1 MEKMPDPR
9 RGGHSTDR
17 RLHPYTSA
25 FVVSGNLDDIAK
37 HVLPPPTIQRGAYS
51 AITQPLVM
59 AQDELPSNCGT
70 LRSGL

>member
-37 HVLPPPTIQRGAYS
+37 HVYYHLRRYRGARIRQS
-51 AITQPLVM
+51 HSHL
-59 AQDELPSNCGT
+59 
-70 LRSGL
+70 